1 MKDVNCQIMNVEAQ
15 GQDKKSMML
24 FVLAARQKAL
34 RLTDWRFA
42 MENFYNQ
49 KMKRKFYSANC
60 LLCVCAFCRVFV
72 FETLT
77 N

>member
-1 MKDVNCQIMNVEAQ
+1 
-15 GQDKKSMML
+15 ML

-42 MENFYNQ
+42 MENFNNQ

-60 LLCVCAFCRVFV
+60 LLTAVFFGGV
-72 FETLT
+72 FELKH
-77 N
+77 